1 MVENTTNNINS
12 FIQKENIELNNF
24 EIIKLNSKFIH
35 ESDILLDKKIDSIVT
50 E

>member
-1 MVENTTNNINS
+1 MVENTTNNIKS
-12 FIQKENIELNNF
+12 FLKQENINLDNF

-35 ESDILLDKKIDSIVT
+35 ESDILLNKNIDSIVT

>member
-12 FIQKENIELNNF
+12 FTKQENIELNNF

-35 ESDILLDKKIDSIVT
+35 ESEILLKHKIDSIIS